1 MNRYLASHV
10 AGLPPS
16 GIRKFFDL
24 VATMKDVIS
33 LGVGEPDFVT
43 PWTVRESGIFSLE
56 QGQTMYTSNAGL
68 LELREELSHHL
79 SKTLGLCYD
88 PATEI
93 LITAGASEAV
103 DLVMRAVL
111 EPGDV
116 VLVPDPSYVSY
127 APCAIL
133 AGASVRYIPT
143 HAKEDFRLRVE
154 DLNEVYTPKAKLLVL
169 SYPNNPTGA
178 IMRREDLIP
187 IADFVAKHD
196 LLVLADDIYSDLTYE
211 GRHVSFASLP
221 GMHDRTLF
229 VSGFSKSYAMTG
241 WRIGYVAGHA
251 DLISGLTK
259 IHQYTML
266 CAPITGQFAALEALR
281 SASEAKDEM
290 VTAYDSATSPHGSRF
305 PADGA
310 RLFRTLR
317 CLLCLSRYFENKF
330 ILRNVCRRTLKGR
343 KSSCRSRDR
352 FWPFWRRIYSLFLC
366 LFHRATSGSSH
377 TDYELCG
384 AQVEQS
390 LELQET
396 ANKQAHRSFRS
407 ACLLFVTINC

>member
-33 LGVGEPDFVT
+33 LGVGEPDFIT
-43 PWTVRESGIFSLE
+43 PWTVRESGIFSIE

-79 SKTLGLCYD
+79 TNTLGLCYD

-93 LITAGASEAV
+93 LVTAGASEAV

-133 AGASVRYIPT
+133 AGASVRYVPT
-143 HAKEDFRLRVE
+143 HAKEDFRLRIE
-154 DLNEVYTPKAKLLVL
+154 DLNEVYTPEAKLLVL

-187 IADFVAKHD
+187 IAEFVTKHD
-196 LLVLADDIYSDLTYE
+196 LLVLADDIYSDLSYD

-266 CAPITGQFAALEALR
+266 CAPIMGQIAALEALR
-281 SASEAKDEM
+281 SATEAKNDM
-290 VTAYDSATSPHGSRF
+290 VTAYDRRRRLMVHGFRQMGLDCFEPLGAFYVF
-305 PADGA
+305 PDISKTNLSSEAFAEELLKEEKVAVVPGTA
-310 RLFRTLR
+310 FGPSGEGYIR
-317 CLLCLSRYFENKF
+317 CSYA
-330 ILRNVCRRTLKGR
+330 
-343 KSSCRSRDR
+343 
-352 FWPFWRRIYSLFLC
+352 YSM
-366 LFHRATSGSSH
+366 
-377 TDYELCG
+377 
-384 AQVEQS
+384 EQ
-390 LELQET
+390 LQE
-396 ANKQAHRSFRS
+396 ALKRI
-407 ACLLFVTINC
+407 ACFVERRLSKV

>member
-1 MNRYLASHV
+1 MNRYLAPHV
-10 AGLPPS
+10 ANLPPS

-43 PWTVRESGIFSLE
+43 PWTVCESGIYSLE

-68 LELREELSHHL
+68 FELREELSYHL
-79 SKTLGLCYD
+79 KKTLDLSYD
-88 PATEI
+88 PHEEI

-116 VLVPDPSYVSY
+116 VLIPDPSYVSY

-133 AGASVRYIPT
+133 AGASVQYVPT
-143 HAKEDFRLRVE
+143 HAKEEFRLRVE
-154 DLNEVYTPKAKLLVL
+154 DLNQAYSPKAKLLVL

-178 IMRREDLIP
+178 IMRREDLLP
-187 IADFVAKHD
+187 IADFVAEHD

-211 GRHVSFASLP
+211 GTHVSFASLP

-259 IHQYTML
+259 IHQFTML
-266 CAPITGQFAALEALR
+266 CAPIMGQIASLEALR
-281 SASEAKDEM
+281 SASEAKQKM
-290 VTAYDSATSPHGSRF
+290 VDAY
-305 PADGA
+305 
-310 RLFRTLR
+310 
-317 CLLCLSRYFENKF
+317 N
-330 ILRNVCRRTLKGR
+330 RR
-343 KSSCRSRDR
+343 
-352 FWPFWRRIYSLFLC
+352 RRIMVRGFRQMGLDCFEPLGAFYVFPDITKTKLSSEEFAEALLKEENVAVVPGTAFGPSGEGHIRCSYAYS
-366 LFHRATSGSSH
+366 
-377 TDYELCG
+377 TDQLKEALKRITRF
-384 AQVEQS
+384 VES
-390 LELQET
+390 RLSKL
-396 ANKQAHRSFRS
+396 
-407 ACLLFVTINC
+407 

>member
-1 MNRYLASHV
+1 MNQYLASHV
-10 AGLPPS
+10 ANLPPS

-68 LELREELSHHL
+68 FELREELAHHL
-79 SKTLGLCYD
+79 NVTLGLSYD
-88 PATEI
+88 PLKEI
-93 LITAGASEAV
+93 LITTGASEAV

-111 EPGDV
+111 EPGNI

-127 APCAIL
+127 GPCATL
-133 AGASVRYIPT
+133 AGASVRYVPT
-143 HAKEDFRLRVE
+143 HAEENFRLRVK
-154 DLNEVYTPKAKLLVL
+154 DLEQSYSPEVKLLVL

-178 IMRREDLIP
+178 IMQYEDLLP
-187 IADFVAKHD
+187 IAEFVKEHD

-211 GRHVSFASLP
+211 GTHTSFASLP

-241 WRIGYVAGHA
+241 WRIGYVAGHP
-251 DLISGLTK
+251 DLISGMTK

-266 CAPITGQFAALEALR
+266 CAPITGQVAALEALR

-290 VTAYDSATSPHGSRF
+290 VAAYDRRRRLMVHGFRAMGLECFEPLGAFYVFPDISRTKLSSETF
-305 PADGA
+305 AEELLKEEKVAVVPGTAFGPSGEG
-310 RLFRTLR
+310 FIR
-317 CLLCLSRYFENKF
+317 CSYA
-330 ILRNVCRRTLKGR
+330 
-343 KSSCRSRDR
+343 
-352 FWPFWRRIYSLFLC
+352 YSL
-366 LFHRATSGSSH
+366 
-377 TDYELCG
+377 
-384 AQVEQS
+384 EQ
-390 LELQET
+390 LEEALERI
-396 ANKQAHRSFRS
+396 ARFVKQRLS
-407 ACLLFVTINC
+407 

>member
-68 LELREELSHHL
+68 LDLREELSHHL
-79 SKTLGLCYD
+79 SSSLGLSYN
-88 PATEI
+88 PSNEI
-93 LITAGASEAV
+93 LITTGASEAV

-111 EPGDV
+111 EPGDI

-133 AGASVRYIPT
+133 AGASVRFVPT
-143 HAKEDFRLRVE
+143 HAVNDFRLRVE
-154 DLNEVYTPKAKLLVL
+154 DLSQVYTPKAKLLVL

-178 IMRREDLIP
+178 IMRREDLMP
-187 IADFVAKHD
+187 IADFVTKHD
-196 LLVLADDIYSDLTYE
+196 LLVLADDIYSDLTYD

-241 WRIGYVAGHA
+241 WRIGYVAGHP

-266 CAPITGQFAALEALR
+266 CAPIMGQIAALEALR
-281 SASEAKDEM
+281 SASEAKNDM
-290 VTAYDSATSPHGSRF
+290 VIAYDRRRRLMVHGFRQMGLDCFEPLGAFYVF
-305 PADGA
+305 PDISKTKLSSEAFAEELLKEEKVAVVPGTA
-310 RLFRTLR
+310 FGPSGEGYIR
-317 CLLCLSRYFENKF
+317 CSYA
-330 ILRNVCRRTLKGR
+330 
-343 KSSCRSRDR
+343 
-352 FWPFWRRIYSLFLC
+352 YSI
-366 LFHRATSGSSH
+366 
-377 TDYELCG
+377 
-384 AQVEQS
+384 EQ
-390 LELQET
+390 LQEALKRIT
-396 ANKQAHRSFRS
+396 Q
-407 ACLLFVTINC
+407 FVARRLSML

>member
-1 MNRYLASHV
+1 MNRYLAAHV

-43 PWTVRESGIFSLE
+43 PWAVRESGIFSLE
-56 QGQTMYTSNAGL
+56 EGQTMYTSNAGL

-79 SKTLGLCYD
+79 SVTLGLSYN
-88 PATEI
+88 PSNEI
-93 LITAGASEAV
+93 LITTGASEAV

-111 EPGDV
+111 NPGDV

-133 AGASVRYIPT
+133 AGARVRYVPT

-154 DLNEVYTPKAKLLVL
+154 DLNRVYTPKAKVLVL

-196 LLVLADDIYSDLTYE
+196 LLVLADDIYSDLTYD

-221 GMHDRTLF
+221 GMRDRTLF

-241 WRIGYVAGHA
+241 WRIGYVAGHPG
-251 DLISGLTK
+251 LIEGLTR

-266 CAPITGQFAALEALR
+266 CAPIMGQIAALEALR
-281 SASEAKDEM
+281 SATEAKNDM
-290 VTAYDSATSPHGSRF
+290 VTAYDRRRRLMVHGFRQMGLDCFEPLGAFYVF
-305 PADGA
+305 PDISKTHLSSEMFAEELLKEEKVAVVPGTA
-310 RLFRTLR
+310 FGPSGEGYIR
-317 CLLCLSRYFENKF
+317 CSYA
-330 ILRNVCRRTLKGR
+330 
-343 KSSCRSRDR
+343 
-352 FWPFWRRIYSLFLC
+352 YS
-366 LFHRATSGSSH
+366 T
-377 TDYELCG
+377 
-384 AQVEQS
+384 EQ
-390 LELQET
+390 LQE
-396 ANKQAHRSFRS
+396 ALKRIAHFVERRLIKQDN
-407 ACLLFVTINC
+407 L

>member
-24 VATMKDVIS
+24 VSTMKDVIS

-68 LELREELSHHL
+68 FELREELSHHL
-79 SKTLGLCYD
+79 TKSLGLSYD
-88 PATEI
+88 PSTEI

-111 EPGDV
+111 DPGDV

-133 AGASVRYIPT
+133 AGASVRYVPT
-143 HAKEDFRLRVE
+143 HAKDDFRLRVE
-154 DLNEVYTPKAKLLVL
+154 DLNQVYTPKAKLLVL

-196 LLVLADDIYSDLTYE
+196 LLVLADDIYSDLTYD

-241 WRIGYVAGHA
+241 WRIGYVAGHLG
-251 DLISGLTK
+251 LIEGLTR

-266 CAPITGQFAALEALR
+266 CAPIMGQIAALEALR
-281 SASEAKDEM
+281 SATDAKNDM
-290 VTAYDSATSPHGSRF
+290 VTAYDRRRRLMVHGFRQMGLDCFEPLGAFYVF
-305 PADGA
+305 PDISKTNLSSEAFAEELLKEEKVAVVPGTA
-310 RLFRTLR
+310 FGPSGEGYIR
-317 CLLCLSRYFENKF
+317 CSYA
-330 ILRNVCRRTLKGR
+330 
-343 KSSCRSRDR
+343 
-352 FWPFWRRIYSLFLC
+352 YS
-366 LFHRATSGSSH
+366 
-377 TDYELCG
+377 
-384 AQVEQS
+384 VEQ
-390 LELQET
+390 LQEALKRMT
-396 ANKQAHRSFRS
+396 Q
-407 ACLLFVTINC
+407 FVERRLSKI

>member
-68 LELREELSHHL
+68 LELREELSRHL
-79 SKTLGLCYD
+79 QKTLGLSYD
-88 PATEI
+88 PTKEL
-93 LITAGASEAV
+93 LITTGASEAV

-111 EPGDV
+111 EQGDV

-133 AGASVRYIPT
+133 AGASVRYVPT
-143 HAKEDFRLRVE
+143 HAKDDFRLRVE
-154 DLNEVYTPKAKLLVL
+154 DLNQVYTPKAKLLVL

-196 LLVLADDIYSDLTYE
+196 LLVLADDIYSDLTYD

-241 WRIGYVAGHA
+241 WRIGYVAGHS
-251 DLISGLTK
+251 DLIDGLTR

-266 CAPITGQFAALEALR
+266 CAPIMGQIAALEALR
-281 SASEAKDEM
+281 SATEAKNDMVSAYDRRRRLMVHGFREMGLDCFEPLGAFYVFPDISKTNLSSEAFAEELLKEEK
-290 VTAYDSATSPHGSRF
+290 VAVVPGTAFGPSGEGYI
-305 PADGA
+305 
-310 RLFRTLR
+310 R
-317 CLLCLSRYFENKF
+317 CSYA
-330 ILRNVCRRTLKGR
+330 
-343 KSSCRSRDR
+343 
-352 FWPFWRRIYSLFLC
+352 YS
-366 LFHRATSGSSH
+366 T
-377 TDYELCG
+377 
-384 AQVEQS
+384 EQ
-390 LELQET
+390 LQEALKRIT
-396 ANKQAHRSFRS
+396 H
-407 ACLLFVTINC
+407 FVELRTK